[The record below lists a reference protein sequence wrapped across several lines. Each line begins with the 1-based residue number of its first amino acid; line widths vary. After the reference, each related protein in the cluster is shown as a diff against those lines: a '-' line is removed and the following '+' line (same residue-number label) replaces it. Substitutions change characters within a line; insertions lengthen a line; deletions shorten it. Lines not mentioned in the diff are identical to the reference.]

1 MHIEGELARYRRYPE
16 GRTRMA
22 ERSIEVPDGAEVTGL
37 RRGFHG
43 QVLLP
48 DQDGYHTARRVWNA
62 MVDRRP
68 AAIARCTSPAD
79 VAAAV
84 RFGRALGL
92 EIGVRCGGHSV
103 LGISVPDG
111 GLMIDLT
118 PLRSV
123 RVDPDRR
130 RAWVGGGALLGDLD
144 RAAQAYGLATTA
156 GNVSH
161 TGVGGLT
168 LGGGMGWL
176 ARRFGLACDNVVR
189 FELVGADG
197 GLLHASASEN
207 PDLFWGLR
215 GGGGNF
221 GVVTEFE
228 FELHPVG
235 TAALLVDLYHRPEE
249 APQALAG
256 WRRLLAEA
264 PPQAT
269 LTAWVGTTGE
279 LPGLAPTPGN
289 RPLAS
294 VGYVWVGDP
303 DQGRRLLPALR
314 DAAAAPLA
322 ERVQELSY
330 LELQSMDDQRQR
342 PGLLR
347 RYWKGHYLRDLDDA
361 AIRAFLSR
369 GDGGGGDP
377 ALLPSGS
384 LQSYRGAI
392 AAVGEAETAFGHR
405 DALVEFVAVAGWSDP
420 SEDQARM
427 AAARRYGAVVEPFAS
442 GVYVN
447 ALGDEG
453 QAGIQRAY
461 GADKLARLAALKDRY
476 DPGNLFHR
484 NHNIRPAV
492 RSSAGPEPGGAASR

>member
-1 MHIEGELARYRRYPE
+1 M
-16 GRTRMA
+16 T
-22 ERSIEVPDGAEVTGL
+22 ERSLAVPAGAELTRL
-37 RRGFHG
+37 RRGIDG

-48 DQDGYHTARRVWNA
+48 DQDGYDQARQVWNA
-62 MVDRRP
+62 MVNRRL
-68 AAIARCTSPAD
+68 AVIARCTHPAD

-92 EIGVRCGGHSV
+92 EIAVRCGGHSV
-103 LGISVPDG
+103 LGLSVPDG
-111 GLMIDLT
+111 GLMLDLS
-118 PLRSV
+118 PMGSV

-130 RAWVGGGALLGDLD
+130 RAWVQGGALLADLD
-144 RAAQAYGLATTA
+144 RATQPYGLATTA

-176 ARRFGLACDNVVR
+176 ARRFGLACDNVAH
-189 FELVGADG
+189 FQLVGADG
-197 GLLHASASEN
+197 ELLQASEREN
-207 PDLFWGLR
+207 PELFWGLR

-228 FELHPVG
+228 LHLHQVG
-235 TAALLVDLYHRPEE
+235 TAALLVDLFY
-249 APQALAG
+249 APQDAPGALHR
-256 WRRLLAEA
+256 WRELIAQA

-269 LTAWVGTTGE
+269 LTAWVGTAGE
-279 LPGLAPTPGN
+279 LPFLAPALWG

-303 DQGRRLLPALR
+303 DQGRELLPALR
-314 DAAAAPLA
+314 NGSPPVA

-330 LELQSMDDQRQR
+330 LELQSMDDERQR

-361 AIRAFLSR
+361 AIQAFLSR
-369 GDGGGGDP
+369 GDDDGGGEP

-384 LQSYRGAI
+384 LQSYGGAI
-392 AAVGEAETAFGHR
+392 AAVGEDETAFGHR
-405 DALVEFVAVAGWSDP
+405 DALVEFVAVAGWTDP
-420 SEDQARM
+420 AEDQARM
-427 AAARRYGAVVEPFAS
+427 AAARRYGAAVEPFAS

-447 ALGDEG
+447 DLTDEG
-453 QAGIQRAY
+453 QAGIRRAY
-461 GADKLARLAALKDRY
+461 RTGTLARLAALKDRY
-476 DPGNLFHR
+476 DPGNLFHL
-484 NHNIRPAV
+484 NHNIRPTV
-492 RSSAGPEPGGAASR
+492 RG